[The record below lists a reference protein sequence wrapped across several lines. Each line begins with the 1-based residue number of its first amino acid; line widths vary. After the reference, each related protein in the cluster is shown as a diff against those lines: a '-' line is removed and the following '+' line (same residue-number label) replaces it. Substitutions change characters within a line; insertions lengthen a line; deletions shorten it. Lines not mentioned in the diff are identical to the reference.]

1 MRIKVRVPDDLLEQ
15 AAIAGCMRR
24 VTGITT
30 SRPDTYAVL
39 RPDTKPRWQ
48 ENITAA
54 IAEMAVC
61 MVYGFKFSGY
71 TRGGAREIARLQDA
85 GPLEVRTVINEN
97 HHLLAYSKDLDHQ
110 RIVATFVRDNEVLLV
125 GWATAGEIRRH
136 GRLVVGPNYGLWM
149 DELNDMR
156 DIGFDPIP
164 AASWHYSND

>member
-1 MRIKVRVPDDLLEQ
+1 MSIKVRVPDELLEQ

-24 VTGITT
+24 VSGITT

-48 ENITAA
+48 ENVTAA

-71 TRGGAREIARLQDA
+71 TAGGAREIARLRDA
-85 GPLEVRTVINEN
+85 GPLEVRTVANSD
-97 HHLLAYSKDLDHQ
+97 HHLLCYSKDLEHQ
-110 RIVATFVRDNEVLLV
+110 KIVATYVRDNEVLLV
-125 GWATAGEIRRH
+125 GWATAGEIRAY
-136 GRLVVGPNYGLWM
+136 GRPVVGQMHGLRM

-156 DIGFDPIP
+156 DVGFDPIP
-164 AASWHYSND
+164 ASSWHYSHD